1 MDQEIFIGIRDYL
14 TANTDTYLSAVK
26 DHVSIS
32 ILSLA
37 AAIGIGIPFG
47 YAAVRYGRQEKLI
60 MSIFQLLRI
69 IPSLAVLFLLIPIM
83 GTGVRPAMTALI
95 LLAVPPVLMNT
106 ATGLRQVPGFMLET
120 ASAMGMTENEV
131 WRKVRFPL
139 ALPLILTGIKTAAI
153 EIIASATLASRIGAG
168 GLGDIIFTGLGLY
181 RVDLLVL
188 GGASAAILSISAALL
203 LDLSDRVLL
212 KHNHL

>member
-188 GGASAAILSISAALL
+188 GGVSAAILSISAALL